1 MSTGIY
7 VVNARKLIDVQL
19 PLIVIHRDSC
29 WFIMTPDRHLLTKPR
44 IIIHVLVALTMTE
57 IW

>member
-44 IIIHVLVALTMTE
+44 
-57 IW
+57 